1 MGYINSDILKS
12 NCEILLNVRGN
23 LIPAEIT
30 SLPFVEHK
38 YFRGNK

>member
-1 MGYINSDILKS
+1 MQNSDILK
-12 NCEILLNVRGN
+12 NNYEVLLDVRGN